1 MDSDKNVTHFRVEIG
16 TLIKI
21 IVVCGIFW
29 LAFILREIVYVVL
42 MAVVLASAIEP
53 PTRWFIRHRI
63 PRLLAVL
70 IIYFS
75 LVLLFVGMFYFL
87 LLPLLGDLQS
97 FLGALPNY
105 LGSFGE
111 SFVSGSFPAV
121 ENLINNIP
129 LSDIAAQANTTLS
142 AISKN
147 ALSTASAVLGGLLS
161 LVLTVVL
168 SFYLSVQQD
177 GITSFL
183 KTVTPSK
190 HRKYVIGLWNRAE
203 KKIGLW
209 MQGQLLLGV
218 IVAVLVYL
226 GLTLLGVKHA
236 LLLGFLAGIFELIPL
251 FGPILSAIPGVAL
264 AFVDGGFTLAL
275 MVAGLFLI
283 IQQFEN
289 QLIYPLVVKK
299 VVGVPPIISIVALV
313 VGAKLAGFVGLL
325 LSVPIAAILMEF
337 FNDLERDRINE
348 EQAVK

>member
-21 IVVCGIFW
+21 IVVGGMFW
-29 LAFILREIVYVVL
+29 LGFLLRDIVFVVL

-53 PTRWFIRHRI
+53 PTRWFISHRI

-70 IIYFS
+70 IIYFG
-75 LVLLFVGMFYFL
+75 LVLLFVGIFYFL
-87 LLPLLGDLQS
+87 FIPLLGDLQG
-97 FLGALPNY
+97 FLSALPNY
-105 LGSFGE
+105 LGSFGD
-111 SFVSGSFPAV
+111 SVLSGSFPGV
-121 ENLINNIP
+121 ETLLNNIP
-129 LSDIAAQANTTLS
+129 ISDIAAQANDTIGAL
-142 AISKN
+142 SKN
-147 ALSTASAVLGGLLS
+147 ALSTASAILGGVLS
-161 LVLTVVL
+161 LVLTIVL

-177 GITSFL
+177 GITNFL

-251 FGPILSAIPGVAL
+251 FGPILSAIPGVVL
-264 AFVDGGFTLAL
+264 AFVDSGFTLAL

-313 VGAKLAGFVGLL
+313 VGAKLAGFIGLL
-325 LSVPIAAILMEF
+325 LSVPVAAILMEF
-337 FNDLERDRINE
+337 FNDLEKDRIKE
-348 EQAVK
+348 EQSAK

>member
-1 MDSDKNVTHFRVEIG
+1 MDDKNVTHFRVEIG

-21 IVVCGIFW
+21 IVVGAMFW
-29 LAFILREIVYVVL
+29 LGFILRDVVFVVL

-53 PTRWFIRHRI
+53 PTRWFISHRI

-70 IIYFS
+70 IIYFA

-87 LLPLLGDLQS
+87 LLPLLGDIQG
-97 FLGALPNY
+97 FLSALPKY
-105 LGSFGE
+105 LGSFGDA
-111 SFVSGSFPAV
+111 VVAGSIPGV
-121 ENLINNIP
+121 EMLINNIP
-129 LSDIAAQANTTLS
+129 ISDIAAQANDTIG

-147 ALSTASAVLGGLLS
+147 ALSTASAIVGGLLS
-161 LVLTVVL
+161 LVLTIVL

-177 GITSFL
+177 GITNFL

-264 AFVDGGFTLAL
+264 AFVDSGFTLAL
-275 MVAGLFLI
+275 MVTGLFLI

-313 VGAKLAGFVGLL
+313 VGAKLAGFIGLL
-325 LSVPIAAILMEF
+325 LSVPVAAILMEF
-337 FNDLERDRINE
+337 FNDLEKDRIME
-348 EQAVK
+348 EQSGK